1 MKRQIH
7 LKAIVL
13 LLLLLAMTGVA
24 KAQQWQELHTGVTED
39 LYDICCIDTNNV
51 LACGQN
57 GVIVKTTDGG
67 QTWEQINSN
76 TNTNLHLLRFANGN
90 IGFACG
96 DDTFLK
102 TTDGG
107 NTWTKMET
115 NPEIGFNYSSSLSQ
129 TNLFLVDADT
139 LYITD
144 SHNDLWKS
152 SDGGE
157 NFEKVL
163 DHEYNMYLEYYY
175 RFDMFFEDNVGY
187 LVGCDVWLWL
197 WPLPNLTVFKTL
209 DYGKTWEIIEFIECG
224 GNLSSVHFT
233 DKNHFRFY
241 GYFST
246 RPEEYYSIM
255 ETTDGM
261 ESYSLLVNVEELAGF
276 PDPWD
281 LGDFIAFSSEETGCL
296 VYNWTTYLDFSSY
309 AYLTQD
315 NGETWISVPDGINW
329 RNYLYAV
336 DGVDTVFY
344 IAASDGYVY
353 KTGIADVIYP
363 YALEERETTF
373 KAFPNPVIESITVK
387 IPSGLD
393 ILDSDLSIV
402 ELFTISGQ
410 VVLQK
415 TFRGNSVVLDISDLP
430 KGIYFLICRSGKSSF
445 VEKIMKQ

>member
-1 MKRQIH
+1 MKRAKYYI
-7 LKAIVL
+7 L
-13 LLLLLAMTGVA
+13 LILLLLAGGWA
-24 KAQQWQELHTGVTED
+24 KAQQWKELHTGVTED

-187 LVGCDVWLWL
+187 LVGYDVLFLL
-197 WPLPNLTVFKTL
+197 WPLPNLTVFKTS
-209 DYGKTWEIIEFIECG
+209 DYGKTWEIIEFAECG
-224 GNLSSVHFT
+224 GNLSAVHFT

-246 RPEEYYSIM
+246 SPEEYYSIM

-276 PDPWD
+276 PDPWN
-281 LGDFIAFSSEETGCL
+281 LGDFIAFSSEETGCM
-296 VYNWTTYLDFSSY
+296 VYNLASYNNTTAKEQSDFCSY
-309 AYLTQD
+309 ALLTQD
-315 NGETWISVPDGINW
+315 NGETWTSVPDGINW
-329 RNYLYAV
+329 RNHLYAV

-363 YALEERETTF
+363 YGVDESISEISV
-373 KAFPNPVIESITVK
+373 FPNPASEMIHINGIEVAELNIYNTV
-387 IPSGLD
+387 
-393 ILDSDLSIV
+393 
-402 ELFTISGQ
+402 GQ
-410 VVLQK
+410 LVK
-415 TFRGNSVVLDISDLP
+415 TARSCNEINVSDLP
-430 KGIYFLICRSGKSSF
+430 KGIYMLQVKDACGNRHWAK
-445 VEKIMKQ
+445 VTVK

>member
-1 MKRQIH
+1 MKNAFTA
-7 LKAIVL
+7 KTIVL
-13 LLLLLAMTGVA
+13 LFLLLAVVGVA
-24 KAQQWQELHTGVTED
+24 MAQQWKELHTGVTEN

-76 TNTNLHLLRFANGN
+76 TNTNLHLLRFANEN

-96 DDTFLK
+96 NDTFLK

-107 NTWTKMET
+107 DTWTKMET

-187 LVGCDVWLWL
+187 LVGYDVWLLL
-197 WPLPNLTVFKTL
+197 WPRPNLTVFKTS
-209 DYGKTWEIIEFIECG
+209 DYGKTWEIIEFVECG
-224 GNLSSVHFT
+224 GNLSAVHFI

-281 LGDFIAFSSEETGCL
+281 LGDFITFSSEETGCL
-296 VYNWTTYLDFSSY
+296 VYN
-309 AYLTQD
+309 LTAVKEKIDLQSFALLTHD
-315 NGETWISVPDGINW
+315 NGETWTSVPDGINW
-329 RNYLYAV
+329 RNHLYAV

-363 YALEERETTF
+363 YGVDESISETIV
-373 KAFPNPVIESITVK
+373 FPNPSSAMVHIEGIAVDEIRVFNMLGQKVKTVK
-387 IPSGLD
+387 GSNEINMENLAEGVYLLKVTD
-393 ILDSDLSIV
+393 KEGVIH
-402 ELFTISGQ
+402 T
-410 VVLQK
+410 
-415 TFRGNSVVLDISDLP
+415 
-430 KGIYFLICRSGKSSF
+430 GK
-445 VEKIMKQ
+445 VMKKSK